1 MDWRDEGILLNVRR
15 HGETSA
21 IIDVFTALH
30 GRHAGI
36 VRGGV
41 SRKIA
46 PILQPGAQ
54 LDVSWRARLE
64 DHLGT
69 YTVEPLRS
77 RAAAALADRLSLA
90 GLNAV
95 TALLGFALPEREA
108 NPQLY
113 KISEQLLDLLGQNE
127 VWPLAYLRFEIALLE
142 ATGMG
147 LDLRACAVTGTNEN
161 LCYISPRT
169 GRAVSEQA
177 AGPWVSKL
185 LPLPPILKG
194 EGPGSDA
201 EIAQAL
207 QTTGYF
213 LNEKLAPNIG
223 NRKLPGARGRY
234 VDMFERGIIRP

>member
-1 MDWRDEGILLNVRR
+1 MDWRDQGILLTVRR

-21 IIDVFTALH
+21 IIDVFTENH

-46 PILQPGAQ
+46 PDLQPGAQ
-54 LDVSWRARLE
+54 LDLSWRARLE

-95 TALLGFALPEREA
+95 TALLSFALAEREVNGA
-108 NPQLY
+108 LY
-113 KISEQLLDLLGQNE
+113 KKCEQLLDLLGQHE

-147 LDLRACAVTGTNEN
+147 LDLSACAVTGSNEN

-194 EGPGSDA
+194 EGEGSDG

-213 LNEKLAPNIG
+213 LNEKLAPNLG
-223 NRKLPGARGRY
+223 NRSLPDARGRY
-234 VDMFERGIIRP
+234 VDLFERGIIRL

>member
-1 MDWRDEGILLNVRR
+1 MEWRDQGILLSVRR

-21 IIDVFTALH
+21 IIDVFTVNH
-30 GRHAGI
+30 GRHSGI
-36 VRGGV
+36 VRGGT

-54 LDVSWRARLE
+54 IDVSWRARLE

-69 YTVEPLRS
+69 YAVEPIRS
-77 RAAAALADRLSLA
+77 RAASALGDRLSLA

-95 TALLGFALPEREA
+95 TNLLSFALPEREA
-108 NPQLY
+108 NGPLY
-113 KISEQLLDLLGQNE
+113 QQCEQLLDLLGQHD
-127 VWPLAYLRFEIALLE
+127 VWPLAYLRFELALLE
-142 ATGMG
+142 ASGMG
-147 LDLRACAVTGTNEN
+147 LDLSACAVTGQNEN

-177 AGPWVSKL
+177 AGKWVSKL

-194 EGPGSDA
+194 EGAGDDF

-213 LNEKLAPNIG
+213 LSEKLAPDLG
-223 NRKLPGARGRY
+223 NKALPEARGRY
-234 VDMFERGIIRP
+234 VDLFNRSIIAP

>member
-1 MDWRDEGILLNVRR
+1 MDWRDQGILLSVRR

-21 IIDVFTALH
+21 IIDVFTENH

-46 PILQPGAQ
+46 PIMQPGAQ
-54 LDVSWRARLE
+54 LDLSWRARLE

-95 TALLGFALPEREA
+95 TSLLAFALPEREVNSA
-108 NPQLY
+108 LY
-113 KISEQLLDLLGQNE
+113 TQCEQLLDLLGQHE

-147 LDLRACAVTGTNEN
+147 LDLSACAVTGGNEN

-194 EGPGSDA
+194 DGEGSDA

-213 LNEKLAPNIG
+213 LNEKLAPNLG
-223 NRKLPGARGRY
+223 NRALPDARGRY
-234 VDMFERGIIRP
+234 VDLFERAITRP